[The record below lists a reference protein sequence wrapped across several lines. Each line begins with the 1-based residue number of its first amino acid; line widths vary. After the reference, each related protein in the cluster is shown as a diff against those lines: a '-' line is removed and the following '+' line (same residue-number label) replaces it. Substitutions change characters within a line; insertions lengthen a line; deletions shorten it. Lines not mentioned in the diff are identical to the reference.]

1 MIANSRKFLIYLI
14 NNVHMF
20 QEILIPLNKDKTLSN
35 VADQNCSYIPKTLS
49 YSSRSPVMCK
59 KQ

>member
-1 MIANSRKFLIYLI
+1 MYLI

-59 KQ
+59 KKKMFLIV

>member
-1 MIANSRKFLIYLI
+1 MYLI

-49 YSSRSPVMCK
+49 YSSRSLVMCK
-59 KQ
+59 KKKKCF